1 MAAAGASAPSPT
13 GRVLQSA
20 SVSRL
25 PRLAVVI
32 DAGSGPGAP
41 LPGAGTAALIALVD
55 GGLDGIGV
63 IAGDPSAPP
72 AREAARTLGEFGM
85 ADRLTIVPGPLVLR
99 TGPDGGRPFALD
111 IPDPAGV
118 GAAGADPASVGAS
131 GAAPAGVGLA
141 GIGLG
146 LARQDAIVF
155 VGAPPPAVPPAGDE
169 GEPGQVS
176 APRSWSEEY
185 FFAGVFHQEVEGL
198 YRVSAEP
205 ELAAAQGRWIGEYLR
220 GRYLLPSRPAMV
232 SASGRSAGGPPA
244 DRSGQL
250 RRRLYLRALTRE
262 VRRGHAR
269 AASAGYPLPVPAH
282 RD

>member
-1 MAAAGASAPSPT
+1 M
-13 GRVLQSA
+13 
-20 SVSRL
+20 SRL

-32 DAGSGPGAP
+32 DTGSGPGAP
-41 LPGAGTAALIALVD
+41 PPGAGTAALIALVD

-63 IAGDPSAPP
+63 IAGDPSSPP

-118 GAAGADPASVGAS
+118 GL
-131 GAAPAGVGLA
+131 AGV
-141 GIGLG
+141 GLG
-146 LARQDAIVF
+146 LARQDAVVF

-205 ELAAAQGRWIGEYLR
+205 ELAAAQGSWIGEYLR

-244 DRSGQL
+244 DRAGQL

>member
-1 MAAAGASAPSPT
+1 M
-13 GRVLQSA
+13 
-20 SVSRL
+20 SRL

-41 LPGAGTAALIALVD
+41 PPGAGTAALIALVD

-63 IAGDPSAPP
+63 IAGDPSSPP

-111 IPDPAGV
+111 ISDPAGV
-118 GAAGADPASVGAS
+118 GASGADPASVGTS
-131 GAAPAGVGLA
+131 GAAPAGTAPAGVGLA
-141 GIGLG
+141 DVGLG
-146 LARQDAIVF
+146 LARQDAVVF

-244 DRSGQL
+244 DRAGQL